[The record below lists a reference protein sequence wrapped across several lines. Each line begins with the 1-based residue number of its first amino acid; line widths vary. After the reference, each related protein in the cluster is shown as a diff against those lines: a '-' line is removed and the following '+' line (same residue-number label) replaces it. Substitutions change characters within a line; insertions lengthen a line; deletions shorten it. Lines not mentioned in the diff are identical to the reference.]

1 MRKPKIEMRSY
12 FLSLALSLVI
22 LAAFSA
28 SRLRAQES
36 ASAQPMSSSSAAA
49 VGPASALRDA
59 LAAACSHDQ
68 TAFAKFLTVR
78 NQDSFSRLTEAA
90 RTELMKRFVLL
101 ADAGKPAI
109 SVNPA
114 GRPIVSCETPYGTAE
129 LQIGGA
135 DVRDNLAFL
144 PIDLRE
150 ASDPDSSNAH
160 HILMGMVRED
170 GQWKVLSI
178 GLLFLDLPSLE
189 VEWDQAQ
196 TKSNEQAAL
205 ATLESLANSIE
216 SYRRTYLRL
225 PESLS
230 QLAAPAKGKVGPD
243 AAGLI
248 GSELA
253 SGEYSGY
260 SFRYVIVGAN
270 DLGAP
275 AKYEL
280 SATPK
285 PYAKAG
291 KLSFF
296 RDAKGVF
303 HGADHQGAV
312 GESTDPVVKA
322 GQSSP

>member
-1 MRKPKIEMRSY
+1 MRAL
-12 FLSLALSLVI
+12 FLISAVSLAA
-22 LAAFSA
+22 LALCSVPQV
-28 SRLRAQES
+28 RAQES
-36 ASAQPMSSSSAAA
+36 ASPDSSPAQPALSGPSA
-49 VGPASALRDA
+49 ALRDA

-68 TAFAKFLTVR
+68 TAFAKFLTAR

-101 ADAGKPAI
+101 ADAGKPAL

-129 LQIGGA
+129 LQIGGP
-135 DVRDNLAFL
+135 DLRDNLAFL

-150 ASDPDSSNAH
+150 ASDPDSSKSH
-160 HILMGMVRED
+160 HILMGMVREN

-189 VEWDQAQ
+189 AEWDQA
-196 TKSNEQAAL
+196 TTRSKEQAAL
-205 ATLESLANSIE
+205 ATLESLANSVE
-216 SYRRTYLRL
+216 AYRRTYLRL

-230 QLAAPAKGKVGPD
+230 QLAAPEKGRVGPD

-248 GSELA
+248 GSDLA
-253 SGEYSGY
+253 SGDYNGY

-285 PYAKAG
+285 PYGRAG

-296 RDAKGVF
+296 RDAKGLL
-303 HGADHQGAV
+303 HAADHQGAV
-312 GESTDPVVKA
+312 GNATDPVVTSEKSA
-322 GQSSP
+322 P

>member
-1 MRKPKIEMRSY
+1 MRFVSNFI
-12 FLSLALSLVI
+12 LVLI
-22 LAAFSA
+22 AGAGFS
-28 SRLRAQES
+28 SPCPLRAQES
-36 ASAQPMSSSSAAA
+36 TTREASSPAPAVSGPSA
-49 VGPASALRDA
+49 ALRDA

-68 TAFAKFLTVR
+68 TSFAKFLTAR

-101 ADAGKPAI
+101 ADAGKPTLSA
-109 SVNPA
+109 NPA

-144 PIDLRE
+144 PLDLRE

-160 HILMGMVRED
+160 HILMGMVREN

-189 VEWDQAQ
+189 VEWDEAETQ
-196 TKSNEQAAL
+196 SNEKTAL
-205 ATLESLANSIE
+205 ATLESIAKSIE
-216 SYRRTYLRL
+216 SYRRSYLRL
-225 PESLS
+225 PESLA
-230 QLAAPAKGKVGPD
+230 QLAPPEKGKVGPE

-248 GSELA
+248 DTKLA
-253 SGEYSGY
+253 TGEYNGY
-260 SFRYVIVGAN
+260 AFRYVIVGAN
-270 DLGAP
+270 DVGAP

-280 SATPK
+280 SAAPK
-285 PYAKAG
+285 PYGRAG

-296 RDAKGVF
+296 RDVTGVF
-303 HGADHQGAV
+303 HAADHRGAV
-312 GESTDPVVKA
+312 GDATDPVLKTEKA
-322 GQSSP
+322 AP

>member
-1 MRKPKIEMRSY
+1 MRPLLSI
-12 FLSLALSLVI
+12 FVLSLAALALV
-22 LAAFSA
+22 SMPP
-28 SRLRAQES
+28 LRAQES
-36 ASAQPMSSSSAAA
+36 TSSDSSPAQPAISGPSA
-49 VGPASALRDA
+49 ALRDA

-68 TAFAKFLTVR
+68 AAFAKFLTSR

-101 ADAGKPAI
+101 ADAGKPTL

-129 LQIGGA
+129 LQVGGS
-135 DVRDNLAFL
+135 DIRDNLAFL

-160 HILMGMVRED
+160 HILMGMVREN

-189 VEWDQAQ
+189 AEWDQAT

-205 ATLESLANSIE
+205 ATLESLAKSIE

-230 QLAAPAKGKVGPD
+230 QLASPEKGRVGPD

-248 GSELA
+248 GSDLA
-253 SGEYSGY
+253 SGEYNGY

-285 PYAKAG
+285 PYGRAG

-296 RDAKGVF
+296 RDAKGVL
-303 HGADHQGAV
+303 HAADHKGAV
-312 GESTDPVVKA
+312 GESTDPVVAPEKTA
-322 GQSSP
+322 P